1 MNTMRQYDVLKKFI
15 TSQNVKTLSK
25 RDTAD
30 LLLVLY
36 ALYHDYNI
44 VVTTSESISIPGCEL
59 IPHTHSHI
67 DPEIYYPEIGRIFTE
82 FNENPLLKHSDSK
95 LTSEEYRDL
104 VELLCSYLSYSS
116 PESIYP
122 KELSNLFQFFI
133 KQSGCKSIYNPFAG
147 MASIAISDEK
157 LDASYIG
164 QDIEI
169 GNSNISLIRLDAS
182 GLSKTSEFYRENC
195 FTSWRDEQA
204 EAIVAMMPW
213 GLKLVTKDFH
223 QSQLPPEYYGL
234 SYEEFFYRRACRSCI
249 AKFVIGCSSASFC
262 MSPRSLETREW
273 LCKQRIVDTII
284 ELPPVLLNTNLAPYI
299 IVITPNEK
307 HDYVRFVNA
316 KSLFSVEKK
325 RKFLDIDNLL
335 RKLAPDDPSIVKYVR
350 YEKMQETSCVFS
362 YDFYESANS
371 ELRPNEQP
379 KFIHELLAQDRG
391 EICNPDEPL
400 IEITPKDFSSEY
412 IDVCSMPMPAVTQSR
427 EGRAYRKYFG
437 PHLVLIPGGGNGVK
451 MYWHREETAFC
462 AHSNFLA
469 LQLSSKE
476 VSVEYLIYVL
486 LDYQRVKDFMSGS
499 YALKLTWSVFKNI
512 PIVINTNT
520 EEQKRIVESAKTKA
534 LQERQAVIDATRARL
549 NLQQTAS
556 DITHMLGTP
565 WGNQAKIIR
574 RLQKYRGDKNS
585 PEYGENIEALIS
597 ISYYINRIVK
607 AMDVDSMTFD
617 KEKVNLF
624 NFLNSYIKMMKL
636 CDMLDCHADMIS
648 TDDELLV
655 DVDTTMLQVLMD
667 SLFENARRHGFRKEV
682 KESNQIFLVLSKVLF
697 NEQPF
702 ALISVRN
709 NGLPF
714 PDGFTIKDYISK
726 RRFSGKS
733 GRTGLGGYHVY
744 QITKKHGGFM
754 TLRSDEEW
762 NVIVDILLPLGDVE
776 SDNIYT
782 PYDYETV

>member
-1 MNTMRQYDVLKKFI
+1 MNTMRQFDVLKKYI
-15 TSQNVKTLSK
+15 TSLNVKTLSK
-25 RDTAD
+25 REITD
-30 LLLVLY
+30 LLQILY
-36 ALYHDYNI
+36 ALYHDYEFKIIN
-44 VVTTSESISIPGCEL
+44 SNAISIPEL
-59 IPHTHSHI
+59 EFTYNQGLFDPTISFPHIGKFITDIIDNQLFRQKDSHLQQ
-67 DPEIYYPEIGRIFTE
+67 D
-82 FNENPLLKHSDSK
+82 
-95 LTSEEYRDL
+95 EYREL
-104 VELLCSYLSYSS
+104 VEQLCDYLSYSS
-116 PESIYP
+116 PDSIYP
-122 KELSNLFQFFI
+122 KELSQLFQFI
-133 KQSGCKSIYNPFAG
+133 LEEKGSRNVYNPFAG
-147 MASIAISDEK
+147 MASVAISK
-157 LDASYIG
+157 YGLDAYYVG
-164 QDIEI
+164 QDIDI
-169 GNSNISLIRLDAS
+169 AAYIISKIRLDANE
-182 GLSKTSEFYRENC
+182 LAKTSEYYREDC
-195 FTSWRDEQA
+195 LTSWRSENADS
-204 EAIVAMMPW
+204 IVAMMPW
-213 GLKLVTKDFH
+213 GIRLNTGNFH
-223 QSQLPPEYYGL
+223 RAQLPQEFYGL
-234 SYEEFFYRRACRSCI
+234 SYEEFFYKQACRSKN
-249 AKFVIGCSSASFC
+249 ANLVIGCSSASFC

-273 LCKQRIVDTII
+273 LCKQRIIDTII
-284 ELPPVLLNTNLAPYI
+284 ELPSVLLNTNLAPYI
-299 IVITPNEK
+299 IVITPKEQ
-307 HDYVRFVNA
+307 HEYVRFVNA

-325 RKFLDIDNLL
+325 RKCLDIDNLL
-335 RKLAPDDPSIVKYVR
+335 RKFAPDDPSIVKYVR
-350 YEKMQETSCVFS
+350 YEKIQETSCVFS
-362 YDFYESANS
+362 YDFYENANS

-391 EICNPDEPL
+391 ELCNSNEPL
-400 IEITPKDFSSEY
+400 IEVTPKDFSSEF
-412 IDVCSMPMPAVTQSR
+412 IDVCSMPAPAVTQNR

-451 MYWHREETAFC
+451 MYWHREDTAFC

-469 LQLSSKE
+469 LRLAAKDISI
-476 VSVEYLIYVL
+476 EYLIYVL
-486 LDYQRVKDFMSGS
+486 LEYQRIKDFMSGS
-499 YALKLTWSVFKNI
+499 YALKLTWNVFKNI
-512 PIVINTNT
+512 PIIINTNPD
-520 EEQKRIVESAKTKA
+520 EQKRIVASAKTTA

-585 PEYGENIEALIS
+585 PEYGENIDALIS

-624 NFLNSYIKMMKL
+624 DFLNSYIKMMRL
-636 CDMLDCHADMIS
+636 CDMLDCHADMTS

-682 KESNQIFLVLSKVLF
+682 NESNQIFLVLSKVLF

-733 GRTGLGGYHVY
+733 GRSGLGGYHVY
-744 QITKKHGGFM
+744 QITKKHGGYM
-754 TLRSDEEW
+754 ALRSDEEW

>member
-1 MNTMRQYDVLKKFI
+1 MNTMRQFDVLKKYI
-15 TSQNVKTLSK
+15 TSLNVKTLSK
-25 RDTAD
+25 REITD
-30 LLLVLY
+30 LLQILY
-36 ALYHDYNI
+36 ALYHDYEFKIIN
-44 VVTTSESISIPGCEL
+44 SNAISIPEL
-59 IPHTHSHI
+59 EFTYNQGLFDPTISFPHIGKFITDIIDNQLLRQKDSHLQQ
-67 DPEIYYPEIGRIFTE
+67 D
-82 FNENPLLKHSDSK
+82 
-95 LTSEEYRDL
+95 EYREL
-104 VELLCSYLSYSS
+104 VEQLCDYLSYSS
-116 PESIYP
+116 PDSIYP
-122 KELSNLFQFFI
+122 KELSQLFQFI
-133 KQSGCKSIYNPFAG
+133 LEEKGSRNVYNPFAG
-147 MASIAISDEK
+147 MASVAISK
-157 LDASYIG
+157 YGLDAYYVG
-164 QDIEI
+164 QDIDI
-169 GNSNISLIRLDAS
+169 AAYIISKIRLDANE
-182 GLSKTSEFYRENC
+182 LAKTSEYYREDC
-195 FTSWRDEQA
+195 LTSWRSENADS
-204 EAIVAMMPW
+204 IVAMMPW
-213 GLKLVTKDFH
+213 GIRLNTGNFH
-223 QSQLPPEYYGL
+223 RAQLPQEFYGL
-234 SYEEFFYRRACRSCI
+234 SYEEFFYKQACRSKN
-249 AKFVIGCSSASFC
+249 ANLVIGCSSASFC
-262 MSPRSLETREW
+262 MSPRSQETREW
-273 LCKQRIVDTII
+273 LCKQRIIDIII
-284 ELPPVLLNTNLAPYI
+284 ELPSVLLNTNLAPYI
-299 IVITPNEK
+299 IIITPKEQ
-307 HDYVRFVNA
+307 HEYVRFVNA
-316 KSLFSVEKK
+316 KSLFLVEKK
-325 RKFLDIDNLL
+325 RKCLDIDNLL
-335 RKLAPDDPSIVKYVR
+335 RKLTQDDPSIVKYVR

-362 YDFYESANS
+362 YDFYESTNS

-391 EICNPDEPL
+391 EVCNSNEPL
-400 IEITPKDFSSEY
+400 IEVTPKDFSSEF
-412 IDVCSMPMPAVTQSR
+412 IDVCSMQTPAVTPNR

-451 MYWHREETAFC
+451 MYWHREDTAFC

-469 LQLSSKE
+469 LRLAAKDI
-476 VSVEYLIYVL
+476 SVEYLIYVL
-486 LDYQRVKDFMSGS
+486 LEYQRIKDFMSGS
-499 YALKLTWSVFKNI
+499 YALKLTWNVFKNI
-512 PIVINTNT
+512 PIVINTNPD
-520 EEQKRIVESAKTKA
+520 EQKRIVASAKTTA

-585 PEYGENIEALIS
+585 PEFGENIDALIS

-624 NFLNSYIKMMKL
+624 DFLNSYIKMMRL
-636 CDMLDCHADMIS
+636 CDMLDCHADMTS
-648 TDDELLV
+648 TDDELFV

-682 KESNQIFLVLSKVLF
+682 NESNQIFLVLGKVLF

-733 GRTGLGGYHVY
+733 GRSGLGGYHVY
-744 QITKKHGGFM
+744 QITKKHGGYM
-754 TLRSDEEW
+754 ALRSDEEW

>member
-1 MNTMRQYDVLKKFI
+1 MNTTRQFDVLKKYI
-15 TSQNVKTLSK
+15 TSLNVKTLSK
-25 RDTAD
+25 REITD
-30 LLLVLY
+30 LLQILY
-36 ALYHDYNI
+36 ALYHDYEFKIIN
-44 VVTTSESISIPGCEL
+44 SNAISIPEL
-59 IPHTHSHI
+59 EFTYHQGLFDPTISFPHIGKFITNIIDNQLLRQKDSHLQQ
-67 DPEIYYPEIGRIFTE
+67 D
-82 FNENPLLKHSDSK
+82 
-95 LTSEEYRDL
+95 EYREL
-104 VELLCSYLSYSS
+104 VEQLCDYLSYSS
-116 PESIYP
+116 PDSIYP
-122 KELSNLFQFFI
+122 KELSQLFQFI
-133 KQSGCKSIYNPFAG
+133 LEEKGSRNVYNPFAG
-147 MASIAISDEK
+147 MASVAISK
-157 LDASYIG
+157 YGLDAYYVG
-164 QDIEI
+164 QDIDI
-169 GNSNISLIRLDAS
+169 AAYIISKIRLDAS
-182 GLSKTSEFYRENC
+182 ELAKTSEYYREDC
-195 FTSWRDEQA
+195 LTSWRSENADS
-204 EAIVAMMPW
+204 IVAMMPW
-213 GLKLVTKDFH
+213 GIRLNTGNFH
-223 QSQLPPEYYGL
+223 RAQLPQEFYGL
-234 SYEEFFYRRACRSCI
+234 SYEEFFYKQACRSKN
-249 AKFVIGCSSASFC
+249 ANLVIGCSSASFC
-262 MSPRSLETREW
+262 MSPRSQETREW
-273 LCKQRIVDTII
+273 LCKQCIIDTII
-284 ELPPVLLNTNLAPYI
+284 ELPSVLLNTHLAPYI
-299 IVITPNEK
+299 IVITPKEQ
-307 HDYVRFVNA
+307 HEYVRFVNA
-316 KSLFSVEKK
+316 KSLFLVEKK
-325 RKFLDIDNLL
+325 RKCLDIDNLL
-335 RKLAPDDPSIVKYVR
+335 RKLAQDDPSIVKYVR

-362 YDFYESANS
+362 YDFYESTNS

-391 EICNPDEPL
+391 ELCNSNEPL
-400 IEITPKDFSSEY
+400 IEVTPKNFSSEF
-412 IDVCSMPMPAVTQSR
+412 IDVCSMPTPAVTKNR

-451 MYWHREETAFC
+451 MYWHREDTAFC

-469 LQLSSKE
+469 LRLAAKDISI
-476 VSVEYLIYVL
+476 EYLIYVL
-486 LDYQRVKDFMSGS
+486 LEYQRIKDFMSGS
-499 YALKLTWSVFKNI
+499 YALKLTWNVFKNI
-512 PIVINTNT
+512 PIVINTNPD
-520 EEQKRIVESAKTKA
+520 EQKRIVASAKTTA

-585 PEYGENIEALIS
+585 PEYGENIDALIS

-624 NFLNSYIKMMKL
+624 DFLNSYIKMMRL
-636 CDMLDCHADMIS
+636 CDMLDCHADMTS
-648 TDDELLV
+648 TDDDLLV

-682 KESNQIFLVLSKVLF
+682 NESNQIFLVLSKVLF

-733 GRTGLGGYHVY
+733 GRSGLGGYHVY
-744 QITKKHGGFM
+744 QITKKHGGYM
-754 TLRSDEEW
+754 ALRSDEEW